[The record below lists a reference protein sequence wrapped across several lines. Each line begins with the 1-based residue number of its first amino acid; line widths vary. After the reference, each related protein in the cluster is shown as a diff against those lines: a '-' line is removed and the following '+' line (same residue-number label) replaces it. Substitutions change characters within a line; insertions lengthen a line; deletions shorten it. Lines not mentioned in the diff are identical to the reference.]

1 MALQVKIS
9 IKNMEQSVWR
19 TLIVSEETTFE
30 DFHIYLQIAFAWP
43 DTASHIFLQGNHRFG
58 SKEENLFKG
67 ESAFDEEEVTLAEFL
82 KNIGDRMTYINDAEG
97 SRWYHEIILEQKA
110 NLPMD
115 LPLPFCFA
123 AEGNS
128 LKDKEFV
135 MEYNVEPMAN
145 KELVEYINEQFS
157 EFYDDWFFEA
167 SEETEP
173 DEEEWNELFDAA
185 DQVKNKK
192 PWLELYDDQLI
203 AIWSEA
209 INDYAYCS
217 IMGNAGESYGV
228 TCFLGSRGLL
238 SFFDIIDSDPYE
250 DNPALLFNQYSV
262 TVNFN
267 NRDDLDEEEY
277 ELIKKLGRKY
287 RGKYQWPSFVSMIPD
302 QLPWRINQE
311 ECLLLTEI
319 LLKLDT
325 FLSDTENLS
334 EKVPSFGGTMLAIDE
349 NEALIYLSTDELI
362 EEALQEPV
370 LELDISEIEWKRMR
384 KKAESAGGK
393 EVELA
398 LIQMGE
404 PVQNTPDSRPFLPY
418 ILILVEHETG
428 AVLHYDLAE
437 SVYYAEGVQQ
447 AIYQLF
453 DKIEVLPKTIYMI
466 DDFFAVNAEPLFDKI
481 SIPLIKTDELEGVE
495 QFVEMM
501 MSEDG
506 PF

>member
-9 IKNMEQSVWR
+9 IKNIEQPVWR

-30 DFHIYLQIAFAWP
+30 DFHFYLKTAFAWP
-43 DTASHIFLQGNHRFG
+43 DTASHLFLQGDDRIG
-58 SKEENLFKG
+58 LEAEDLFKG
-67 ESAFDEEEVTLAEFL
+67 ESAFAEEEVTLVEFL
-82 KNIGDRMTYINDAEG
+82 KNIGDRMTYINGADD
-97 SRWYHEIILEQKA
+97 SRWYHEIMLEQKA
-110 NLPMD
+110 DLPMD
-115 LPLPFCFA
+115 LPLPFCFS
-123 AEGNS
+123 AEGNTIQ
-128 LKDKEFV
+128 DEEFV
-135 MEYNVEPMAN
+135 IEYNLKPMTN
-145 KELVEYINEQFS
+145 EELVEYINEQFS

-167 SEETEP
+167 SEEIEP

-217 IMGNAGESYGV
+217 IMGNARESYGA
-228 TCFLGSRGLL
+228 TCFLGSKGLL
-238 SFFDIIDSDPYE
+238 SFFDIMDSDPYE

-262 TVNFN
+262 TVDFN

-277 ELIKKLGRKY
+277 DLIKRLGRKY
-287 RGKYQWPSFVSMIPD
+287 RGKYQWPSFVSMVPD

-311 ECLLLTEI
+311 ECLILTDI
-319 LLKLDT
+319 LLKLDA
-325 FLSDTENLS
+325 FLSNTENLS
-334 EKVPSFGGTMLAIDE
+334 EKVPSFGRNMLAINE
-349 NEALIYLSTDELI
+349 NEELILLSTDELI

-370 LELDISEIEWKRMR
+370 LELDISEIELKRMR
-384 KKAESAGGK
+384 KKVQSANGK

-418 ILILVEHETG
+418 ILILVEHGTG

-437 SVYYAEGVQQ
+437 SVYHAEGVQR

-466 DDFFAVNAEPLFDKI
+466 DDFFAVNAKPLFDKI
-481 SIPLIKTDELEGVE
+481 SIPLEKTDELEGVE

>member
-1 MALQVKIS
+1 MVFQVKIS
-9 IKNMEQSVWR
+9 IKDIERPIWR

-30 DFHIYLQIAFAWP
+30 DLHIYLQIAFTWP
-43 DTASHIFLQGNHRFG
+43 DTASHLFLQGDVRIG
-58 SKEENLFKG
+58 SEIEDLFEGKETL
-67 ESAFDEEEVTLAEFL
+67 DEEEVTLAEFL
-82 KNIGDRMTYINDAEG
+82 KNIGDRMTYINGEDD
-97 SRWYHEIILEQKA
+97 SWWHHEIILEQKA
-110 NLPMD
+110 ELPMD
-115 LPLPFCFA
+115 LPLPFCFS

-128 LKDKEFV
+128 LKDKEFD
-135 MEYNVEPMAN
+135 MEYNLESMTN
-145 KELVEYINEQFS
+145 EELVEYINEQFS
-157 EFYDDWFFEA
+157 EFYDDSFFDA

-203 AIWSEA
+203 AIWSNELH
-209 INDYAYCS
+209 DYAYCS

-238 SFFDIIDSDPYE
+238 SFFDIMDADPYE

-262 TVNFN
+262 TVDFN
-267 NRDDLDEEEY
+267 NREDLDEEEY
-277 ELIKKLGRKY
+277 DLIKNLGRKY
-287 RGKYQWPSFVSMIPD
+287 RGKYQWPSFVSMVPD
-302 QLPWRINQE
+302 QLPWTINQE
-311 ECLLLTEI
+311 ECLILTGI
-319 LLKLDT
+319 LLKLDA
-325 FLSDTENLS
+325 FLSNTENLS
-334 EKVPSFGGTMLAIDE
+334 EKVPSFGGNMLAINE
-349 NEALIYLSTDELI
+349 NEELI
-362 EEALQEPV
+362 LLSIEELIDEALQEPV

-384 KKAESAGGK
+384 KKVQPVNGK

-418 ILILVEHETG
+418 ILILVERETG

-453 DKIEVLPKTIYMI
+453 DKLEVLPKTIYMI

-481 SIPLIKTDELEGVE
+481 SIPLVKTDELEGVE